1 MTVPSG
7 PELLDAWEAGLAA
20 SDADRALLLHA
31 LARPR
36 LDANGLL
43 STPVGARD
51 ADLLRLRAVLFGE
64 LAQVRLRCAG
74 CTAELEFALDIRQLL
89 TGDTAGEAAG
99 DTAEDPAEDPAED
112 TDELVEVALGEWTVR
127 FRLPTPADLLAV
139 GQSAPAQ
146 ARSLLIDRCVVTVT
160 RDDQP
165 STAANLPAQVQE
177 RLAEAVARADPDADL
192 RLDAPCPDCGHHTSA
207 VVDAASFLWTELDAW
222 ARGTL
227 VEVHLLASTYG
238 WTEPEVLA
246 LSPRRRRHYL
256 ELAGHA

>member
-7 PELLDAWEAGLAA
+7 PELLDTWEAGLAA
-20 SDADRALLLHA
+20 NDAERALLLHA
-31 LARPR
+31 LARPALDTSR
-36 LDANGLL
+36 LLN
-43 STPVGARD
+43 TPVGSRD
-51 ADLLRLRAVLFGE
+51 ADLLTLRAVLFGE

-74 CTAELEFALDIRQLL
+74 CAEELEFALDLRQLL
-89 TGDTAGEAAG
+89 TGDGPAGDAAG
-99 DTAEDPAEDPAED
+99 PI
-112 TDELVEVALGEWTVR
+112 EVVLGEWTVR

-139 GQSAPAQ
+139 GQSASAD
-146 ARSLLIDRCVVTVT
+146 ARSLLMERCVVTVT
-160 RDDQP
+160 RDAQ
-165 STAANLPAQVQE
+165 SAIAADLPAGVQE
-177 RLAEAVARADPDADL
+177 KLAEAVAQADPDADL
-192 RLDAPCPDCGHHTSA
+192 RLDAPCPACGQHTSA
-207 VVDAASFLWTELDAW
+207 VVDAASFLWAELDAW

>member
-1 MTVPSG
+1 MRGISVPSG
-7 PELLDAWEAGLAA
+7 PELLDSWEAGLAA
-20 SDADRALLLHA
+20 SDAERALLLHA
-31 LARPR
+31 LARPG
-36 LDANGLL
+36 LDASGLL
-43 STPVGARD
+43 GTPVGSRD
-51 ADLLRLRAVLFGE
+51 ADLLTLRALLFGE

-74 CTAELEFALDIRQLL
+74 CGEELEFAVDIRQLL
-89 TGDTAGEAAG
+89 TDEAAAG
-99 DTAEDPAEDPAED
+99 VPGEPI
-112 TDELVEVALGEWTVR
+112 EVALDEWNVR

-146 ARSLLIDRCVVTVT
+146 ARSLLMERCVVSVTQDAASRSTVT
-160 RDDQP
+160 
-165 STAANLPAQVQE
+165 AAPADLPAKVQE
-177 RLAEAVARADPDADL
+177 RLAEAVAEADPDADL
-192 RLDAPCPDCGHHTSA
+192 RLDAPCPACGHHTSA
-207 VVDAASFLWTELDAW
+207 VVDAASFLWAELDAW

>member
-7 PELLDAWEAGLAA
+7 PELLDTWEAGQAA

-31 LARPR
+31 LARPS
-36 LDANGLL
+36 LDAGRLL
-43 STPVGARD
+43 ATPVGSRD
-51 ADLLRLRAVLFGE
+51 ADLLTLRALLFGE

-74 CTAELEFALDIRQLL
+74 CAEELEFDVAIRQLL
-89 TGDTAGEAAG
+89 TSDGPAERAGE
-99 DTAEDPAEDPAED
+99 PA
-112 TDELVEVALGEWTVR
+112 EVALGDWTVR

-139 GQSAPAQ
+139 GQSVPAE
-146 ARSLLIDRCVVTVT
+146 ARSLLIERCVVTVT
-160 RDDQP
+160 RGAEP
-165 STAANLPAQVQE
+165 EAAANLPAEVRE

-192 RLDAPCPDCGHHTSA
+192 RLDAPCPACGHRTSA
-207 VVDAASFLWTELDAW
+207 VIDAASFLWAELDSW

-246 LSPRRRRHYL
+246 LSPRRRHHYL